1 MIFDTHTH
9 YDDRAFDPDRG
20 TLFNELAANKIDT
33 IVNIGADMESSR
45 QTLLLTQKYDFIYGA
60 VGVHP
65 SEIEDLTEADMDQL
79 LTWSKEEKIVAI
91 GEIGLD
97 YHYPEPDKELQKKWF
112 IRQLELA
119 KEADLPVVIHSREA
133 AADTLEIVR
142 KYSPPKCGVIH
153 CFSYT
158 KEMAAEYVRLG
169 YYIGIGGVITFK
181 NAKKLV
187 EAAEQIPMNRLVLE
201 TDCPYLAPEP
211 YRGQRNS
218 SLYLPYVA
226 EALSKIKHVSY
237 EEIVNVTREN
247 AGKLYQLSPGTAT

>member
-9 YDDRAFDPDRG
+9 YDDEAFDEDRE
-20 TLFNELAANKIDT
+20 TLFNEITANGIDT
-33 IVNIGADMESSR
+33 IVNIGADIESSR
-45 QTLLLTQKYDFIYGA
+45 QTLLLTKQYDFIYGA

-65 SEIEDLTEADMDQL
+65 SEIKDLTEADMDQL

-97 YHYPEPDKELQKKWF
+97 YHYPETDKELQKKWF
-112 IRQLELA
+112 IRQLALA
-119 KEADLPVVIHSREA
+119 KEADLPVVVHSREA
-133 AADTLEIVR
+133 AADTLAIIRE
-142 KYSPPKCGVIH
+142 YGPPKSGVVH

-158 KEMAAEYVRLG
+158 KEMAQEYVSLG

-181 NAKKLV
+181 NAKKLA
-187 EAAEQIPMNRLVLE
+187 EAAEVIPIDRIVLE

-211 YRGQRNS
+211 HRGQRNS

-226 EALSKIKHVSY
+226 KELAKIKHVSY
-237 EEIVNVTREN
+237 EELINVTGEN
-247 AGKLYQLSPGTAT
+247 ARRLYRL

>member
-9 YDDRAFDPDRG
+9 YDDRAFDQDRE
-20 TLFNELAANKIDT
+20 TLFNELAADKIDT

-45 QTLLLTQKYDFIYGA
+45 QTLLLTKQYDFIYGA

-65 SEIEDLTEADMDQL
+65 SETKDLTEADMDQL
-79 LTWSKEEKIVAI
+79 LAWSQEEKIVAI

-112 IRQLELA
+112 IRQLVLA
-119 KEADLPVVIHSREA
+119 KDADLPVVIHSREA
-133 AADTLEIVR
+133 AADTLEIIR
-142 KYSPPKCGVIH
+142 EYGPPKRGVIH

-181 NAKKLV
+181 NAKKLI
-187 EAAEQIPMNRLVLE
+187 EAAEQIPLDRIVLE

-211 YRGQRNS
+211 HRGQRNS

-226 EALSKIKHVSY
+226 EALSEIKHVSY

-247 AGKLYQLSPGTAT
+247 ACKLYQLSPGTAT